1 MVREEGRWPPWLA
14 TLTYPQG
21 ALVWKAGRRPV
32 VGWHWQEPTH
42 TCLLP
47 PWRPGLLRLNH
58 LGRSGS
64 LVIKSELPSA

>member
-1 MVREEGRWPPWLA
+1 MASLVSNLDLFP
-14 TLTYPQG
+14 G
-21 ALVWKAGRRPV
+21 ALMWKAGGRPV

-58 LGRSGS
+58 LGRSRP
-64 LVIKSELPSA
+64 LVIKSEMPSAQRHQKRL